1 MKFIPS
7 GYGRHFIVLG
17 LIVLSLSASVARSAP
32 TGPASAAPSHA
43 PVILVLGDSLSAEY
57 GLPRGT
63 GWVALMAQRWEQ
75 SGRAVT
81 VVNASISG
89 ETTAGAESRLD
100 SLLKQHHPHV
110 LIIELGANDAL
121 RGLALDVTQAHL
133 TALTRAGQ
141 RAGARVLLLGQQ
153 VPPNYGAD
161 YARRFAQLY
170 VQVARERKV
179 GLVPFMLKGVA
190 DVPHAMTL
198 FQADG
203 IHPTAQAHPQILA
216 NIWPELQK
224 LTP

>member
-1 MKFIPS
+1 MTFIPS

-17 LIVLSLSASVARSAP
+17 LIVLTLLSSTARSTPVGAAQA
-32 TGPASAAPSHA
+32 TPAQA

-63 GWVALMAQRWEQ
+63 GWVALMAQRWQQ
-75 SGRAVT
+75 SGRPVT
-81 VVNASISG
+81 VVNASVSG
-89 ETTAGAESRLD
+89 ETTAGAVSRVD
-100 SLLKQHHPHV
+100 ALLRQHHPQV

-121 RGLALDVTQAHL
+121 RGLALEVTQAHL
-133 TALTRAGQ
+133 TTLTRAGQ
-141 RAGARVLLLGQQ
+141 NAGARVLLLGQQ
-153 VPPNYGAD
+153 VPPNYGSD
-161 YARRFAQLY
+161 YARRFAQVY

-179 GLVPFMLKGVA
+179 GLIPFMLHGVA

-224 LTP
+224 LIP